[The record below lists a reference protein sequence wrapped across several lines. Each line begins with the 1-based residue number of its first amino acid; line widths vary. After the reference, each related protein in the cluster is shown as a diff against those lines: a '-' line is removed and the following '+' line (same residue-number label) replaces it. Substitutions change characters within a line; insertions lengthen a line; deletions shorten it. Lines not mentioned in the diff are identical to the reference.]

1 MGLLDQLFYGGM
13 QEQQGDPQGALLSE
27 LLKLKQPQQAPAQP
41 PLPTGH
47 VMPQAQAQAPPEP
60 NFLDRMT
67 AMARG
72 YGEGGL
78 IGGISDAI
86 NLGDSRGERAQAQQ
100 RNQAVD
106 YLIANGIDPQTAQM
120 APSNPELMK
129 SLFGSV
135 VSKRYGDKGE
145 EFKEVDGVGYGIRRG
160 PDGNLM
166 QRRLDGG
173 EAGAPAS
180 LIPGTIEGTPRST
193 YKDANQVAGV
203 ASKLRG
209 DFEGAPVYK
218 NHAAT
223 SEAFRKLER
232 AFSEASPAGD
242 IAATYSFMK
251 MMDPNSVVRESE
263 FMMLGKTGSLPEQI
277 QQLFNRAAS
286 GEGLT
291 PAMRADIQKKA
302 REVYANSQTFF
313 KKHKGNYTEMAQRF
327 RIDPRNVVYDF
338 EDAEPAAPAA
348 PPAPQQGQRLDMG
361 AVQGRSGPL
370 VAPPVRIS
378 SDTEFDK
385 LPPGTPF
392 MGPDGVARRKP

>member
-1 MGLLDQLFYGGM
+1 MGLLDQLFYGGL

-27 LLKLKQPQQAPAQP
+27 LLKLQQPQQPA
-41 PLPTGH
+41 LPTGH
-47 VMPQAQAQAPPEP
+47 MMPQTQQASPQARPMAPPAP
-60 NFLDRMT
+60 NFLDRIS

-78 IGGISDAI
+78 VGGIADAV
-86 NLGDSRGERAQAQQ
+86 NLGDSRGERAQTQQ

-120 APSNPELMK
+120 APNNPELMK

-173 EAGAPAS
+173 EAGAPAP

-209 DFEGAPVYK
+209 DFEAAPVYK

-232 AFSEASPAGD
+232 AFAEASPAGD

-313 KKHKGNYTEMAQRF
+313 KKHQGNYTEMAQRF
-327 RIDPRNVVYDF
+327 RIDPRNVVYDL
-338 EDAEPAAPAA
+338 EDAEPTAA
-348 PPAPQQGQRLDMG
+348 PPAVTG
-361 AVQGRSGPL
+361 AVPTGVGGSVVTGVP
-370 VAPPVRIS
+370 
-378 SDTEFDK
+378 K
-385 LPPGTPF
+385 
-392 MGPDGVARRKP
+392 GPDPKPKSGGWVYRGAE